1 MCYWGSLAVRNSQ
14 DIGPLTAAF
23 HCSHDSE
30 GYRWYLGLAILMG
43 MFPPKFLGVLDLQFI
58 LQGLCLLKENTQ
70 IFQDTL
76 TTVILNFK

>member
-1 MCYWGSLAVRNSQ
+1 
-14 DIGPLTAAF
+14 
-23 HCSHDSE
+23 
-30 GYRWYLGLAILMG
+30 MG